1 MRGEAEE
8 EGRVLS
14 SEVLNRPVVYITR
27 ERAIIK
33 GSIFVVFLGFLTAV
47 INGRSD
53 HIYRTIVAILGL
65 SIPLVLPKKL
75 LNPLKK

>member
-1 MRGEAEE
+1 M
-8 EGRVLS
+8 
-14 SEVLNRPVVYITR
+14 VYITR

-75 LNPLKK
+75 LNPPLKK